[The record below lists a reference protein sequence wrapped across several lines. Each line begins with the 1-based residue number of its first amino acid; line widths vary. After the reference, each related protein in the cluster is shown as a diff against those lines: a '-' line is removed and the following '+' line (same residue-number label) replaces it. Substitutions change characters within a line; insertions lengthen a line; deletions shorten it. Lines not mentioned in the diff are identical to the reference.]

1 MTYTHADQIA
11 RDKERE
17 TDDVMFPGGVK
28 QMLGF
33 IYAMDGE
40 IFRCLSWHAKV
51 MILRESFDLGYV
63 RPFSLHK
70 INMQG
75 LEAVVVNGECAG
87 LRQQV
92 EDLLV
97 PGNELRAVLAKFGR
111 DDLEYTCAAVKT
123 VSRGLRERLT
133 MGVRKAQR
141 SAKYCED
148 LIWHECCCLAL
159 YDKRY
164 NITSIA
170 SRHSMS
176 QNMVSRDASEA
187 KRYVS
192 NLLHKAYAKIEE
204 KFKDGVVL
212 P

>member
-1 MTYTHADQIA
+1 MTYSHPDQIA
-11 RDKERE
+11 RDRERE

-40 IFRCLSWHAKV
+40 IYRCLSWHAKQV
-51 MILRESFDLGYV
+51 ILREAFDKGYI

-70 INMQG
+70 INMKG
-75 LEAVVVNGECAG
+75 LEAVAVNGECAG

-92 EDLLV
+92 EDLLG
-97 PGNELRAVLAKFGR
+97 PGNELCAVLAKFGR

-123 VSRGLRERLT
+123 VSRGIRERLM
-133 MGVRKAQR
+133 MGNRKAQR

-159 YDKRY
+159 YDKKY

-187 KRYVS
+187 KRHVS
-192 NLLHKAYAKIEE
+192 NLLHRAYTEIEK